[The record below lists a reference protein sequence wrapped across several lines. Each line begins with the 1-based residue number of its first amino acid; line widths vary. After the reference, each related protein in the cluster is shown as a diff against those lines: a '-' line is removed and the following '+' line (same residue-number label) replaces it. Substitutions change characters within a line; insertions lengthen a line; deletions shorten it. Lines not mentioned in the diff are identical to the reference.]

1 MNNTQDVFRITPRV
15 IAHLGE
21 SLIKNESIA
30 LLELVKNSY
39 DADAT
44 VCDVFFEETQGKISR
59 IIISDNGCGIK
70 DEDKAKVF
78 FPNFTTKSSGMGV
91 GLSVSQDVIQ
101 AMGGSI
107 SFTSKVGNGTVF
119 TIDIPILKEI

>member
-1 MNNTQDVFRITPRV
+1 MNNTPDIFRITPRV

-44 VCDVFFEETQGKISR
+44 ECDVFFEETQGKISR
-59 IIISDNGCGIK
+59 ITITDNGCGMN
-70 DEDKAKVF
+70 AKII
-78 FPNFTTKSSGMGV
+78 TGRSKS
-91 GLSVSQDVIQ
+91 
-101 AMGGSI
+101 
-107 SFTSKVGNGTVF
+107 K
-119 TIDIPILKEI
+119 